1 MISKTA
7 EYAVRA
13 CLWLA
18 EHPGQAWTVQHIA
31 AAISVPAKYLA
42 KVMHLLGRAKLVRA
56 QPGPGGG
63 FTLSRGAAQ
72 VCILEVIAAVDPLP
86 RIRACPAGI
95 PAHDLG
101 LCPLHARLDQAL
113 ATLEDTFR
121 RCTLAE
127 LLQESPEAQAPEG
140 SAHETENV
148 VVADDRD
155 PAHHRL

>member
-18 EHPGQAWTVQHIA
+18 DHPGHVWTVHHIA
-31 AAISVPAKYLA
+31 AEISVPAKYLA
-42 KVMHLLGRAKLVRA
+42 KVMHLLRRAELVHA

-63 FTLSRGAAQ
+63 FALSKAPADICVFDVVQ
-72 VCILEVIAAVDPLP
+72 AIDPIQ

-95 PAHDLG
+95 PDHDAG

-113 ATLEDTFR
+113 ASVESSFR
-121 RCTLAE
+121 RCTLSE
-127 LLQESPEAQAPEG
+127 LLRESTSTTCAKRSE
-140 SAHETENV
+140 S
-148 VVADDRD
+148 
-155 PAHHRL
+155 

>member
-42 KVMHLLGRAKLVRA
+42 KVMQLLGRAALVRA

-63 FTLSRGAAQ
+63 FALSRGPAEIC
-72 VCILEVIAAVDPLP
+72 VLDVIEAVDPLP
-86 RIRACPAGI
+86 RIRSCPAGI
-95 PAHDLG
+95 PEHNLA

-113 ATLEDTFR
+113 SRMEDSFR
-121 RCTLAE
+121 QCTLAE
-127 LLQESPEAQAPEG
+127 LLRESAQQLSQEG
-140 SAHETENV
+140 SGT
-148 VVADDRD
+148 
-155 PAHHRL
+155 